1 MGRAYVLV
9 HGAWHGGWVWRD
21 VAPALRKM
29 GHTVTTPTLTGVGE
43 RKHLIA
49 PGVGLDTHAEDIVV
63 HIEME
68 DLRDIV
74 LVGWSSGG
82 MVVSDVLARMQD
94 RIASMVYFD
103 AFLPERGKPQVDYV
117 EPAAVGALQGFLEK
131 EEPVPPIIP
140 MAAFGVHDEATLEF
154 VTPRVTPHPFRA
166 FAQPSSALAERPS
179 MIPHTYVRCTE
190 FNNPSFDAF
199 LTKAEAEPIF
209 DTAII
214 ESGHLAM
221 LTAPERSV
229 EVLANV
235 A

>member
-1 MGRAYVLV
+1 MKRTYVLV

-21 VAPALRKM
+21 VTPALREM
-29 GHTVTTPTLTGVGE
+29 GHTVSTPTLTGVGE
-43 RKHLIA
+43 RKHLLT
-49 PGVGLDTHAEDIVV
+49 PEVGLDTHVEDIVA

-68 DLRDIV
+68 DLHDIV

-82 MVVSDVLARMQD
+82 MVVSDVLARIPE

-117 EPAAVGALQGFLEK
+117 EPAAIDALKEYIAK
-131 EEPVPPIIP
+131 EEAVPPIIP
-140 MAAFGVHDEATLEF
+140 MAVFGVHDQATLDF
-154 VTPRVTPHPFRA
+154 VTPRLTPHPFRA
-166 FAQPSSALAERPS
+166 FTQPSSALAERPAT
-179 MIPHTYVRCTE
+179 IPHTYIRCTS

-199 LTKAEAEPIF
+199 LSQAEAEPVF

-214 ESGHLAM
+214 ESGHHAM
-221 LTAPERSV
+221 LTAPERSI
-229 EVLANV
+229 EILANV

>member
-1 MGRAYVLV
+1 MSRTYVLV
-9 HGAWHGGWVWRD
+9 HGDWYGGWVWRD
-21 VAPALRKM
+21 VAPALREM
-29 GHTVTTPTLTGVGE
+29 GHAVSFPTRTGVGE
-43 RKHLIA
+43 RKHLLS
-49 PGVGLDTHAEDIVV
+49 PEVDLDTHVEDIVA

-68 DLRDIV
+68 DLSDVV

-82 MVVSDVLARMQD
+82 MVISGVLARIQE

-103 AFLPERGKPQVDYV
+103 AFLPERGKPQVDYI
-117 EPAAVGALQGFLEK
+117 EPAIAGGLKEFIAN

-140 MAAFGVHDEATLEF
+140 LEVFGVHDKATVDF
-154 VTPRVTPHPFRA
+154 VAPRLTPQPFRT

-179 MIPHTYVRCTE
+179 TIPHTYIRCTG
-190 FNNPSFDAF
+190 FNLPSFDGF
-199 LTKAEAEPIF
+199 LSQAQADPAF

-214 ESGHLAM
+214 DSGHLAM

-229 EVLANV
+229 EVLASV